1 MAKKYSHHIIF
12 LSLIVGLLITFYF
25 LGEIILPFIFGLG
38 LAYLVNPIVNK
49 FQKLFR
55 NRNLSITLFLFFALA
70 LIGLSSWGLGSQITN
85 DFSRLNGAFTK
96 FTSDHQEK
104 IDGATSTVISYV
116 KDIYEEKTMDQS
128 LNVEM
133 AIDSLKNNTELI
145 EESFDKITSF
155 LQSDDPKEKTD
166 SGYNWFIIILYSIGY
181 FLCCIYTFDYFEEKF
196 TKYFGKNQRSIQFL
210 DGVISDFKSVFL
222 TYFKQRTKIVIL
234 CTILFIIFFLI
245 IGIPG
250 AIIFGILAGLLCY
263 IAHFHYLTIIPLI
276 ICCWAQSIETGNSF
290 FLYLGL
296 ITGVFILVSFLEEL
310 IFFPKIMKG
319 VANMNPAIM
328 MVSFAV
334 WAYIFGTIGVF
345 LALPLTTLLLI
356 YLDRVLL
363 VSKENELLE
372 K

>member
-1 MAKKYSHHIIF
+1 MTKKYAHHIIF
-12 LSLIVGLLITFYF
+12 IALIIGLLITFYF

-38 LAYLVNPIVNK
+38 LAYLVNPIVNR
-49 FQKLFR
+49 FQKVFR
-55 NRNLSITLFLFFALA
+55 NRNLSITLFLLVS
-70 LIGLSSWGLGSQITN
+70 ITIVGLSSWGLGSQVTN

-96 FTSDHQEK
+96 FTSDHQDK
-104 IDGATSTVISYV
+104 IDGATNTVISYV
-116 KDIYEEKTMDQS
+116 KDIYEEKGLDQN
-128 LNVEM
+128 LNVDV

-145 EESFDKITSF
+145 EESFNKITSF
-155 LQSDDPKEKTD
+155 LKSDDPKEPTEN
-166 SGYNWFIIILYSIGY
+166 GYNWFIIILYSIGY

-196 TKYFGKNQRSIQFL
+196 EKYFGKNQRSIQFL
-210 DGVISDFKSVFL
+210 DGVITDFKSVFL
-222 TYFKQRTKIVIL
+222 TYFKQRTKIVVL
-234 CTILFIIFFLI
+234 CTLFFTISFLI

-296 ITGVFILVSFLEEL
+296 VIGIFIIISFLEEL

-319 VANMNPAIM
+319 VSNMNPAIM

-356 YLDRVLL
+356 YLDKVLL
-363 VSKENELLE
+363 ARKENELMT
-372 K
+372 